1 MKTADFLGR
10 ESMLFGLK
18 YICVYVYISVPWA
31 LSKRPYKKKKKF
43 NFFPVQIGVLS
54 KLVVP
59 RERCMADPILKCS
72 PETLFGNSCLMT
84 DQKTNLLRSFKQ
96 KERYFIY
103 NITNK

>member
-1 MKTADFLGR
+1 MYIFLSLG
-10 ESMLFGLK
+10 
-18 YICVYVYISVPWA
+18 
-31 LSKRPYKKKKKF
+31 PYQKDHIKKKKKRF
-43 NFFPVQIGVLS
+43 NFFPIQIGVLS

-84 DQKTNLLRSFKQ
+84 DQETNLLRSFKQ

-103 NITNK
+103 NITKK